1 MFAAGLVIGFSMFA
15 QAEPKFEMD
24 ESFNGAREVLKKLSD
39 HSPQAE
45 HYYEILTGFADAIQR
60 HRQHLAREKRKSQ
73 NKYVNQILRLDMNNN
88 QTTVGNHHASHHNN
102 NHHQSTFSPQSLSR
116 DLADAAAS
124 TLAAED
130 VSVLGGDSDYP
141 QPFQLFDASQ
151 LPVDGGGGFDFG
163 MFGWDN
169 FAMQISE
176 NFTFDN
182 DTVWDLG

>member
-60 HRQHLAREKRKSQ
+60 HRQHLAREKRRSQ
-73 NKYVNQILRLDMNNN
+73 NKYVNQILKLDMNQSSSNP
-88 QTTVGNHHASHHNN
+88 
-102 NHHQSTFSPQSLSR
+102 QSTFSPQTLSR
-116 DLADAAAS
+116 DLADAASS

-130 VSVLGGDSDYP
+130 VGPLGDSDYP
-141 QPFQLFDASQ
+141 QPFQLYDPSQ

-176 NFTFDN
+176 NFNFDN
-182 DTVWDLG
+182 DAVWDLT

>member
-15 QAEPKFEMD
+15 QPEPKFEMD

-39 HSPQAE
+39 HSAQAE

-60 HRQHLAREKRKSQ
+60 HRQHLAREKRKSH
-73 NKYVNQILRLDMNNN
+73 NKYVNQILKLDMNQANSGNN
-88 QTTVGNHHASHHNN
+88 TQP
-102 NHHQSTFSPQSLSR
+102 TFSPSSLSR

-130 VSVLGGDSDYP
+130 VGAMGGEHDYP
-141 QPFQLFDASQ
+141 QTFQLFDASQ

-182 DTVWDLG
+182 DTIWDLG

>member
-73 NKYVNQILRLDMNNN
+73 NKYVNQILRLDMNN
-88 QTTVGNHHASHHNN
+88 QPGLGNHHPGS
-102 NHHQSTFSPQSLSR
+102 QSTFSPQSLSR

-176 NFTFDN
+176 NFTFDD